1 MPAAPALRLQVLND
15 APVNPRGEYVLY
27 WMIANRRTTW
37 NFSLDEAVSW
47 AEKLNKPLLVLEAL
61 RAGYP
66 WASDRLHKFI
76 IDGMADNAESF
87 ANSGVAYYPYL
98 ERKPGEGK
106 GLLSALARK
115 ACLVV
120 TDHFPDFFLPRM
132 VAAAAQK
139 IPVRLIQVDSNGL
152 HSFEGRRSLLPHGL
166 RFSPFYPEE
175 HRRAFNRFSSGRS
188 FFESPVA
195 GFKDVPSSVIQKW
208 TKAPAAALKGSA
220 SFLAGLRSTT
230 ESKPSMSRG
239 GSRAARSQWKR
250 FLERGFAHYL
260 EFRNEP
266 EAEGTSG
273 LSPYLHFGH
282 ISTHQIFK
290 ELMDQEG
297 WSLPRLPEKTT
308 GRRGWWGVSE
318 GAEMFLDQLITWRE
332 LGYNMCARREDY
344 DRYESLPL
352 WAQKTLSDHAH
363 DRRPYKY
370 IAGAI
375 RVWKNSRS
383 PLERRPDAACP
394 GRPLAQLSADALGE
408 KNPGMVWQ
416 PPRSPADHD
425 RAEQQIRPGWPG
437 PQLLQ
442 RDLLGPR
449 AVRSPLGAGTAHFRK
464 DPIPELRKYR
474 PQDSSEEFHQEILPG
489 MKESSVRVKKQV
501 KGEED

>member
-27 WMIANRRTTW
+27 WMIANRRTAW

-139 IPVRLIQVDSNGL
+139 IPVRLIQVDANGL
-152 HSFEGRRSLLPHGL
+152 LPLRAADHAYPTAYAFRRFIQKNIGGHLTDFPQADPFLKARLPAL
-166 RFSPFYPEE
+166 KTF
-175 HRRAFNRFSSGRS
+175 
-188 FFESPVA
+188 
-195 GFKDVPSSVIQKW
+195 PSSVIQKW
-208 TKAPAAALKGSA
+208 PKAPAAALKGSA
-220 SFLAGLRSTT
+220 SFLSGLAIDHGV
-230 ESKPSMSRG
+230 KAVDARG

-273 LSPYLHFGH
+273 LSPYLHFGY

-290 ELMDQEG
+290 ELMDQER

-332 LGYNMCARREDY
+332 LGYNMCTRREDY

-352 WAQKTLSDHAH
+352 WAQNTLSDHAK
-363 DRRPYKY
+363 DRRPSKY
-370 IAGAI
+370 SLYQFEAGKTHDPLWNAAQRQLVREGRLHNYLRMLWGKKILEWSGSPPEALRIMIELNNKYGLDGRDPNSYSGIFWVLGRYDRPWGPERPIFGKIRYLSSENTARKI
-375 RVWKNSRS
+375 RVKNFIKKY
-383 PLERRPDAACP
+383 CP
-394 GRPLAQLSADALGE
+394 E
-408 KNPGMVWQ
+408 
-416 PPRSPADHD
+416 
-425 RAEQQIRPGWPG
+425 
-437 PQLLQ
+437 
-442 RDLLGPR
+442 
-449 AVRSPLGAGTAHFRK
+449 
-464 DPIPELRKYR
+464 
-474 PQDSSEEFHQEILPG
+474 
-489 MKESSVRVKKQV
+489 
-501 KGEED
+501 